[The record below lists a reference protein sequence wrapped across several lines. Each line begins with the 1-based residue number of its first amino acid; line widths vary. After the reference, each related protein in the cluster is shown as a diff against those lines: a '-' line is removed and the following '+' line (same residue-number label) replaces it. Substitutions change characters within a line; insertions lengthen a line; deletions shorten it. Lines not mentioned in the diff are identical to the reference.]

1 MKKSTEELLKI
12 LEQAET
18 PEAYQEAAGEELF
31 KTSLPEELNRL
42 LAERG
47 RKPAEVIR
55 AAQLDKSYGYDIFAG
70 KKTPSRDKVLAI
82 AFGLS
87 LDGAETQRLLKFSG
101 YAPLYA
107 RDIRDSVILFSL
119 QHQKTLAE
127 VNDILYDMQLEL
139 VK

>member
-18 PEAYQEAAGEELF
+18 PEAYQEAAGEELVQ
-31 KTSLPEELNRL
+31 TSLPEELNRL

-55 AAQLDKSYGYDIFAG
+55 TAQLDKSYGYDIFAG
-70 KKTPSRDKVLAI
+70 KKAPSRDKVLAI

>member
-12 LEQAET
+12 LEQSET
-18 PEAYQEAAGEELF
+18 PEAYQTAAEDEMIQTTLV
-31 KTSLPEELNRL
+31 EELNRL

-47 RKPAEVIR
+47 LKPAEVIR

-70 KKTPSRDKVLAI
+70 KKTPSRDKVLAL

-87 LDGAETQRLLKFSG
+87 LDGAETQRLLKYSG

-119 QHQKTLAE
+119 QRQKSLAD
-127 VNDILYDMQLEL
+127 VNDILYDMELEL